1 MQDPGSANHM
11 SRRAT
16 GGLLQDGAVGDGRA
30 VWQPLARQLEEICRD
45 VAR

>member
-30 VWQPLARQLEEICRD
+30 VWLPSPKKLEEICRD

>member
-1 MQDPGSANHM
+1 MLDQRSANHM

-16 GGLLQDGAVGDGRA
+16 GGLLQDGAVGDDRA
-30 VWQPLARQLEEICRD
+30 VWHPLARQLEENCRD